1 MSILSTMCI
10 TGNSNEELF
19 IPGFGSERFCLQI
32 RDHKVPVSKEQRFF
46 YRSLTLIPAI
56 ETCFCIYH
64 EHYLH
69 RVPVAT
75 EQLLPQTKKNSGNNW
90 LKELRVCNFCKRAVV
105 FVDVALILIYYMS
118 SINNDLDVQC
128 PLVMLKIKLPR

>member
-1 MSILSTMCI
+1 M
-10 TGNSNEELF
+10 ELF
-19 IPGFGSERFCLQI
+19 IPCSGSERFCLQI

-46 YRSLTLIPAI
+46 YPFLTLIPAI
-56 ETCFCIYH
+56 EACFCIYH

-69 RVPVAT
+69 RGPVAT
-75 EQLLPQTKKNSGNNW
+75 EQLLLQTKKNSGNNW
-90 LKELRVCNFCKRAVV
+90 LKELRVCNFCKRVVV